1 MSTIRERHA
10 HVFVSRSKKQP
21 ESCDAAKLL
30 AAGDALR
37 NALIGL
43 HLLRA
48 PGDEELEC
56 VGCDAQIAL
65 AEWKAATGG

>member
-1 MSTIRERHA
+1 MSTIREHHA
-10 HVFVSRSKKQP
+10 HVFMSRSKQP

-30 AAGDALR
+30 VAGDALR

-43 HLLRA
+43 HLLRT

-56 VGCDAQIAL
+56 VGCDAQLAL
-65 AEWKAATGG
+65 AGWKAATDG

>member
-1 MSTIRERHA
+1 VSTIRERHA

-37 NALIGL
+37 NALVGL
-43 HLLRA
+43 HMFRT

-56 VGCDAQIAL
+56 VGCDAQLAL
-65 AEWKAATGG
+65 AGWKAATDG